1 MQATE
6 LDDLKATW
14 QTLNRNLERQH
25 TLALLQFRE
34 SKHNRL
40 RAGFRPLVAGQIIQ
54 IICGALLSLIS
65 GNFWVNHLGVLHLM
79 VYGISVHAYGLMLIL
94 FAARDLYLIKRL
106 DYAAPV
112 LTLQKQL
119 ADLRAWH
126 MQAGLWFGVAGCFV
140 WIPLLLMIFKGLGAD
155 VWVHNPDVVGWLL
168 FSGVICLGIMAGII
182 VWSRR
187 PGKEQFASSLANS
200 SAGRAVKRAEALLA
214 EIESFERE

>member
-1 MQATE
+1 MQVTE

-25 TLALLQFRE
+25 KLALHQFRE
-34 SKHNRL
+34 IKHNRL

-54 IICGALLSLIS
+54 IICGAFLSLIA
-65 GNFWVNHLGVLHLM
+65 GNFWVNHIGVLHLM

-106 DYAAPV
+106 DYANAV

-126 MQAGLWFGVAGCFV
+126 MQAGLWFGFAGCFV
-140 WIPLLLMIFKGLGAD
+140 WIPLMLMIFRGLGAD

-168 FSGVICLGIMAGII
+168 LSGAICLGIMTGII
-182 VWSRR
+182 LWSRR
-187 PGKEQFASSLANS
+187 PSKEKFARGLANS